1 MMSLQGLW
9 DRFYVRIRMID
20 EIIERLEQLPYEE
33 WLIEIQHYIERDIDL
48 AYRILRHI
56 AINHEESSWRFNAI
70 QLLLDSNL
78 LREGDS
84 STILDR
90 EEEKEIIGLL
100 HKPTDSF

>member
-1 MMSLQGLW
+1 
-9 DRFYVRIRMID
+9 
-20 EIIERLEQLPYEE
+20 
-33 WLIEIQHYIERDIDL
+33 
-48 AYRILRHI
+48 
-56 AINHEESSWRFNAI
+56 
-70 QLLLDSNL
+70 LLDSNL